1 MVKMI
6 IENKNKL
13 DDIDNISKWLIKT
26 FPKVKGKPLS
36 IEVNSKGK
44 INFIE
49 TINLTA
55 VEKAKIQE
63 KFPELKT

>member
-1 MVKMI
+1 MVKMK

-49 TINLTA
+49 SSVLTD
-55 VEKAKIQE
+55 KDKIKIQE

>member
-1 MVKMI
+1 MK

-49 TINLTA
+49 SSVLTD
-55 VEKAKIQE
+55 KDKIKIQE
-63 KFPELKT
+63 KYSELKT